1 MLWIERQIWNGP
13 RIPCQQSRDDGIRWT
28 TRRRDLTR
36 IGNARARIQPDS
48 FALAFV
54 SEVEERL
61 IAFDWTTNRAAE
73 LIVAKRRL
81 RIWFGI
87 EDITCVELVV
97 AEKLEERTVKVV
109 CAGLG
114 DDIDDRAGVA
124 AILSLEV

>member
-36 IGNARARIQPDS
+36 IGNARARIQSDS
-48 FALAFV
+48 FALTFV
-54 SEVEERL
+54 SEVKERL
-61 IAFDWTTNRAAE
+61 ISFDRTTNRAAE
-73 LIVAKRRL
+73 LIVAERSL

-87 EDITCVELVV
+87 EDVPRVELVV
-97 AEKLEERTVKVV
+97 PEKLEEGTVKVV

-114 DDIDDRAGVA
+114 DDVDDRAGVA
-124 AILSLEV
+124 AILS